1 MGLVVKLRLPFRL
14 GFAQGKPAS
23 APPGEA
29 GGAAA
34 PAAPR
39 TPDATAQEPATQA
52 AEGAAASLDV
62 DATTTGPAAGAPL
75 ATTGNGANSGNAGQS
90 GVQGVDLNASARDA
104 AGPVGVARIVYF
116 DYDSYVI
123 RPEFQSLI
131 EGHAR
136 FLKANQARKLMIEG
150 NTDQRGGRE
159 YNLALGQKRA
169 EAVRRALALLG
180 VPDSQMEA
188 VSFGKE
194 KPAVDAMNEDAY
206 AQNRRAELVY
216 R

>member
-1 MGLVVKLRLPFRL
+1 MIKRVSFLAAALVVL
-14 GFAQGKPAS
+14 
-23 APPGEA
+23 A
-29 GGAAA
+29 GCSSGVDLDNVPVTDKSGAA
-34 PAAPR
+34 
-39 TPDATAQEPATQA
+39 
-52 AEGAAASLDV
+52 
-62 DATTTGPAAGAPL
+62 L
-75 ATTGNGANSGNAGQS
+75 ATGNGANSGNAGQS

-104 AGPVGVARIVYF
+104 AGPVGVARVIYF

-123 RPEFQSLI
+123 KPEFQSLI

-136 FLKANQARKLMIEG
+136 FLKANTARKLVIEG
-150 NTDQRGGRE
+150 NTDQRGGSE
-159 YNLALGQKRA
+159 YNLALGQKRS

-194 KPAVDAMNEDAY
+194 KPAVDAMNEEAY
-206 AQNRRAELVY
+206 AKNRRAELVY